1 MRTPIAALV
10 AGALWVVKSASILL
24 SGYQPPLVFDVAV
37 PLFGLALVALA
48 SAGPHD
54 WRHRVAQ
61 ALGGVAV
68 VAGCTAL
75 ASELAGEVWHVA
87 LAVGAVA
94 QIVGLVLAGLAD
106 HRAPGGFGAAGRTAL
121 LIGLAT
127 IPATAV
133 GGLLEL
139 VDERLL
145 EVSTLFLACLWV
157 WLGSRMLGC
166 LGDP

>member
-1 MRTPIAALV
+1 
-10 AGALWVVKSASILL
+10 
-24 SGYQPPLVFDVAV
+24 
-37 PLFGLALVALA
+37 
-48 SAGPHD
+48 
-54 WRHRVAQ
+54 
-61 ALGGVAV
+61 VAV

-106 HRAPGGFGAAGRTAL
+106 RRAPGALGAAGRTAL
-121 LIGLAT
+121 LIGLVT
-127 IPATAV
+127 IPATAA

-145 EVSTLFLACLWV
+145 EVSTLFLGCLWV
-157 WLGSRMLGC
+157 WLGSRMIGRHS
-166 LGDP
+166 DP

>member
-1 MRTPIAALV
+1 V

-24 SGYQPPLVFDVAV
+24 SGYQPPLVFEVPV
-37 PLFGLALVALA
+37 PLFGVALVALA
-48 SAGPHD
+48 AIGRHD

-61 ALGGVAV
+61 ALGGVSV
-68 VAGCTAL
+68 VTGCAAL

-87 LAVGAVA
+87 LAVAAVA

-106 HRAPGGFGAAGRTAL
+106 RRAPGALGAVGRMAL
-121 LIGLAT
+121 FIGLAT

-145 EVSTLFLACLWV
+145 EVSTLFLGCLWV
-157 WLGSRMLGC
+157 WLGFRMLGC
-166 LGDP
+166 HPET